1 MTEHFYGEGPEVI
14 RDISLPEWQEFMH
27 YLYLPVRIPGR
38 DWGNDNVMAY
48 ALPKRL
54 KFLEEAISAAYLDA
68 IRSHEHLKNP
78 YMYVTARRG
87 FATPGNP
94 LNRPGWHCDDF
105 GGTDLNYIWM
115 DNYPTRVLRSDK
127 PLWIPEDDAE
137 SMEQME
143 WLAAQISI
151 APHYRAPDYWQRK
164 LDEAIVRIEK
174 MPTNTLLKLSPYVIH
189 AAPEIIE
196 PGIRSFFKISI
207 SSHRYDLVGN
217 SHNHELNYDWPMYDR
232 QALRNQPG
240 AFQDKDYS
248 GVV

>member
-14 RDISLPEWQEFMH
+14 RDIALPEWQEFMH

-38 DWGNDNVMAY
+38 DWGNENVMAY

-68 IRSHEHLKNP
+68 IQSHEHLKNP
-78 YMYVTARRG
+78 YIYVTARRG

-105 GGTDLNYIWM
+105 GGNDLNYIWM
-115 DNYPTRVLRSDK
+115 DSYPTRVLRSDE
-127 PLWIPEDDAE
+127 PLKIVQDDQG
-137 SMEQME
+137 SMRQME
-143 WLAAQISI
+143 RLADKIGMHGG
-151 APHYRAPDYWQRK
+151 HYVNGWEVNTH
-164 LDEAIVRIEK
+164 LGLRIEE

-196 PGIRSFFKISI
+196 PGMRSFFKISI

-217 SHNHELNYDWPMYDR
+217 SHNYELNYDWPMYDR